1 MTASMPYSEVFNYR
15 TMFDFTDLR
24 GCLPEKKFCPTS
36 LTGLVNEHPDFRKF
50 SYILNLSGLAPTYN
64 NAQANF
70 TIFVPSDKALDGIH
84 PSVLENLD
92 ALEARHIV
100 QSSTLKR
107 RIPGAIL
114 EDSPAAI
121 FTTLGD
127 PNNLWVTNMSG
138 HTYINN
144 TINVIHKDMSASN
157 GLIHVV
163 DRLIWPNM
171 STEVP

>member
-1 MTASMPYSEVFNYR
+1 
-15 TMFDFTDLR
+15 MFDFTDLR

-36 LTGLVNEHPDFRKF
+36 LTGVVNEHPDFRKF
-50 SYILNLSGLAPTYN
+50 SYILNLSGLAPIYN
-64 NAQANF
+64 NNQANF
-70 TIFVPSDKALDGIH
+70 TIFVPSDTTLIGMD
-84 PSVLENLD
+84 PSVLENMD

-127 PNNLWVTNMSG
+127 PNNLWVTNISG

-144 TINVIHKDMSASN
+144 TINVIHKDMSTDN
-157 GLIHVV
+157 GLIHVI
-163 DRLIWPNM
+163 DSIIWPNM

>member
-1 MTASMPYSEVFNYR
+1 MPYSEVFNYR

-36 LTGLVNEHPDFRKF
+36 LSGIVNEHPDFRKF
-50 SYILNLSGLAPTYN
+50 SYILKLSGLAPIYN
-64 NAQANF
+64 GTQANF
-70 TIFVPSDKALDGIH
+70 TIFVPSDTSLIGMP
-84 PSVLENLD
+84 PSFLENMD
-92 ALEARHIV
+92 ALEARHVV

-121 FTTLGD
+121 FTTLGH
-127 PNNLWVTNMSG
+127 PNNLWITNISG
-138 HTYINN
+138 RTYINN
-144 TINVIHKDMSASN
+144 TINIIHKDMSASN
-157 GLIHVV
+157 GIIHVV
-163 DRLIWPNM
+163 DSIIWPNM